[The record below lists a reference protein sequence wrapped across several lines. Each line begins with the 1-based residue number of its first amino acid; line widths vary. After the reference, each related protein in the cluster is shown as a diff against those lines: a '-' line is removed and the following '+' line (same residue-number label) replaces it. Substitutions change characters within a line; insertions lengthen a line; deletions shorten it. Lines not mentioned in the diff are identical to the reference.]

1 MVDYKLV
8 HGDCLEVMKKI
19 PDGSIDMILRDL
31 PYQITS
37 NKWDILIPFDQLW
50 EQYNRITKSNA
61 IIALT
66 SSQPFTSMLVMS
78 NLEMYKHEWVWIKN
92 KGGNFANTVREPFK
106 ETERILIFSR
116 GKWTYN
122 KQMQERTGGGLS
134 RINYDFNT
142 VTETENYRKFERPSD
157 AKGKELRVPS
167 NWQKFNTE
175 HGLHPTQKPVD
186 LFRYLIRT
194 YTNEGETVLDNCSGS
209 GTTGIACIRENR
221 NFICIEKD
229 EKYYNIGKTRIEKE
243 LSLNKVPI

>member
-1 MVDYKLV
+1 
-8 HGDCLEVMKKI
+8 
-19 PDGSIDMILRDL
+19 
-31 PYQITS
+31 
-37 NKWDILIPFDQLW
+37 
-50 EQYNRITKSNA
+50 
-61 IIALT
+61 
-66 SSQPFTSMLVMS
+66 
-78 NLEMYKHEWVWIKN
+78 
-92 KGGNFANTVREPFK
+92 
-106 ETERILIFSR
+106 
-116 GKWTYN
+116 
-122 KQMQERTGGGLS
+122 MQERTGGGLS